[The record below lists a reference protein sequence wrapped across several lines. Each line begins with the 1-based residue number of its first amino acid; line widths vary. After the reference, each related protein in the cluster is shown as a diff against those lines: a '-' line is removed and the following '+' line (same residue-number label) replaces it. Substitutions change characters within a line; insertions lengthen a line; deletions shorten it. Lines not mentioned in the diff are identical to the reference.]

1 MPGVEPLWQVQTASG
16 QCIAE
21 ATLVVLAAG
30 FDSAAF
36 INRSCV
42 AHSSVKAMPLQAI
55 RGQLAWG
62 VAPRDAILPASPVNG
77 DGSFIPSFPAP
88 QDPASQSGQD
98 PVSHWLMG
106 ASFERD
112 FSNDDIKAADQLA
125 LLGRLRHLLPATAAS
140 LTPAF
145 EDGQARA
152 WAGVRCASPDHLPLV
167 GALDE
172 TALPGVHVC
181 TALGSRGLTFALLCA
196 ELLAAWLHDEPLPV
210 EKRLAGS
217 LRASRFQKI

>member
-1 MPGVEPLWQVQTASG
+1 
-16 QCIAE
+16 
-21 ATLVVLAAG
+21 
-30 FDSAAF
+30 
-36 INRSCV
+36 
-42 AHSSVKAMPLQAI
+42 
-55 RGQLAWG
+55 
-62 VAPRDAILPASPVNG
+62 
-77 DGSFIPSFPAP
+77 
-88 QDPASQSGQD
+88 
-98 PVSHWLMG
+98 VSHWLMG

-112 FSNDDIKAADQLA
+112 VSNDDIKAADQLA

-152 WAGVRCASPDHLPLV
+152 WVGVRCASPDHLPLV

-172 TALPGVHVC
+172 TVLPGVHVC